1 MKKIE
6 QLNAFGEFVDVTAP
20 AEEIKKGDVRPRKL
34 EHTKKFLIKSIA
46 WHKQEI
52 KRSLDEI
59 YALENGICLG
69 SRASVRSHSEAYF
82 QKKIGLF
89 QKKIEKHKLI
99 IKDYEAELA
108 EKC

>member
-20 AEEIKKGDVRPRKL
+20 KE
-34 EHTKKFLIKSIA
+34 
-46 WHKQEI
+46 EI
-52 KRSLDEI
+52 KRSMDEI
-59 YALENGICLG
+59 YALQNGICLG
-69 SRASVRSHSEAYF
+69 SKASVRSHSKEYF
-82 QKKIGLF
+82 AKKIGLI